1 MIRKIRIQDIQEL
14 FKKRKDDTHK
24 GNFGKVGILGGSI
37 KYSGVIKL
45 AYMSL
50 SSLRSGCG

>member
-24 GNFGKVGILGGSI
+24 GNFGKF
-37 KYSGVIKL
+37 
-45 AYMSL
+45 
-50 SSLRSGCG
+50 